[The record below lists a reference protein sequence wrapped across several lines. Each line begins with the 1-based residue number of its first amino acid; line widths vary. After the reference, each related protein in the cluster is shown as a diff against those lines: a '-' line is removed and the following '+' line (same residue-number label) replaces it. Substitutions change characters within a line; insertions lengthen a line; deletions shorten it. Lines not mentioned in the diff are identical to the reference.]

1 MRDRCRSDSQSL
13 VSPRQRAGMRRGG
26 LCFATTH
33 PSDRTQSAAQ
43 HLLAIAASSNASL
56 FFLQQAGPADI
67 WHWTGRHREL
77 NRFCPSAQLSGRS
90 QLHESCILSQNLPKV
105 IFFFFLLLHMH
116 IHKYTQFSYLGSLP
130 KCSHTLQKRN
140 KLFHCTVNSQSS

>member
-105 IFFFFLLLHMH
+105 IFFFFYFFICTFINTHNFH
-116 IHKYTQFSYLGSLP
+116 ILV
-130 KCSHTLQKRN
+130 
-140 KLFHCTVNSQSS
+140 LFPNAHILFRKEINYFTVL